1 MIICTCR
8 YVTDFYVI
16 CQIDN
21 VCTEYSFVKTNKQVH
36 QEASFGDGYAKDKKK
51 NHLKKM
57 GKMHGSLSQEIKRA
71 ICLMTSVNM
80 MNRVETEMNSLKRP
94 QCKPACFQA
103 PQGIKK

>member
-36 QEASFGDGYAKDKKK
+36 QEASVGDGYAKDKKDQLK
-51 NHLKKM
+51 N
-57 GKMHGSLSQEIKRA
+57 G
-71 ICLMTSVNM
+71 
-80 MNRVETEMNSLKRP
+80 
-94 QCKPACFQA
+94 
-103 PQGIKK
+103 

>member
-51 NHLKKM
+51 K
-57 GKMHGSLSQEIKRA
+57 I
-71 ICLMTSVNM
+71 T
-80 MNRVETEMNSLKRP
+80 
-94 QCKPACFQA
+94 
-103 PQGIKK
+103 